1 MGYMGLEHLND
12 SDMAADLASVVMDK
26 MFKELKKGLKEKANE
41 YNTNGAVN
49 VALFFEAF
57 ILPVADEYKY
67 CGEAFD
73 VALSAKTTLESQRA
87 NMKISLDWDD
97 EVNKKMHL
105 DAYARM
111 IKSLDRF
118 LSYKL

>member
-1 MGYMGLEHLND
+1 MGLEHIND
-12 SDMAADLASVVMDK
+12 SDMAADLAYVVMDK

-41 YNTNGAVN
+41 YNTSGPVN
-49 VALFFEAF
+49 VALFYEAF

-67 CGEAFD
+67 RPEAFE
-73 VALSAKTTLESQRA
+73 VALSAKKMLEERRA
-87 NMKISLDWDD
+87 MMKIALDWDD
-97 EVNKKMHL
+97 EANKKMHL